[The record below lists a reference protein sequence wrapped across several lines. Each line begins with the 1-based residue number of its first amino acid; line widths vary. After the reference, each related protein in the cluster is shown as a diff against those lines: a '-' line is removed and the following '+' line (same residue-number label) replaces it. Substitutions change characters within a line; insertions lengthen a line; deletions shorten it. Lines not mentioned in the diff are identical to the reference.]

1 MDILEIF
8 CQNLENYFRQSQNFY
23 KLKLIDVF
31 KFIVQK
37 KKFSKLCYLMLDF
50 LSKKLENYFR
60 QNHNF

>member
-37 KKFSKLCYLMLDF
+37 KKILQTLLFNVRFFVKKIRKLF
-50 LSKKLENYFR
+50 QTKS
-60 QNHNF
+60 